1 VAGHDSSCE
10 LSVIVPV
17 RDDRDGLEKLLGALR
32 EQTLARSR
40 YELIVVD
47 DGSSDGSAEVA
58 EAAGARVL
66 RTPGGGGSYAAR
78 NLALDAAS
86 GRVLAFTDADCVPSA
101 QWLERGL
108 AALEESGAGM
118 VAGHIEMP
126 MGQRPSA
133 AAIID
138 AARHLDQERAVRGGF
153 CATANL
159 FVRREIF
166 ESVGRF
172 NDNLI
177 SGGDG
182 EFGNRAT
189 AAGVVLRY
197 DPDAVV
203 SHAPRSRPREL
214 ARKAYRLGF
223 GAAQQRRHAAGPLR
237 ERPHICR
244 RPGAY
249 VPHFRFDAR
258 PRFERRTPALTWRQ
272 QASAQVVEYFFVQL
286 PIAFGNL
293 AGTVKSGHG

>member
-1 VAGHDSSCE
+1 
-10 LSVIVPV
+10 VIVPV
-17 RDDRDGLEKLLGALR
+17 RNDRDGLEKVLGALGR
-32 EQTLARSR
+32 QTLPGDR
-40 YELIVVD
+40 YEVIVVD

-78 NLALDAAS
+78 NLGLASAA
-86 GRVLAFTDADCVPSA
+86 GAVLAFTDADCEPVPE
-101 QWLERGL
+101 WVERGL
-108 AALEESGAGM
+108 AALAELGAEM
-118 VAGHIEMP
+118 VAGHVEIP
-126 MGQRPSA
+126 MGPRPTA

-138 AARHLDQERAVRGGF
+138 VTRHLDQERAVRGGF

-159 FVRREIF
+159 FVRREVF
-166 ESVGRF
+166 ERIGPF
-172 NDNLI
+172 NDRLI

-189 AAGVVLRY
+189 AAGVELRY
-197 DPDAVV
+197 DATAIVRHP
-203 SHAPRSRPREL
+203 PRSGSREL

-223 GAAQQRRHAAGPLR
+223 GAAQQRRHAEGPLR
-237 ERPHICR
+237 NRPHICR

-258 PRFERRTPALTWRQ
+258 ARFERRGPALTWRQ
-272 QASAQVVEYFFVQL
+272 QASAQVVEYLFVQL

-293 AGTVKSGHG
+293 IGTLRTRSAPLGEGGGQ